1 MEKLNTTQLFDSK
14 ATISANIVE
23 LERQIFQLQQEL
35 KSKTINLERQNEQLL
50 TVRSEIEKRST
61 QN

>member
-23 LERQIFQLQQEL
+23 LERQVFQLQQEL

>member
-1 MEKLNTTQLFDSK
+1 MEKLNITQLFDSK
-14 ATISANIVE
+14 QTISANIVE
-23 LERQIFQLQQEL
+23 LERQVFQLQQEL